1 MPLTVTDVATDANE
15 TNPGIVYSY
24 DISIVI
30 CLPLYRDRMK
40 PQISLCS
47 GAIKTWV
54 CKYVLRSFCTLVVG
68 ASVLCLYRLICPAR
82 LTTVHSLLSKSV
94 AY

>member
-1 MPLTVTDVATDANE
+1 MVSMLAAIAMPLTATDVATDANE
-15 TNPGIVYSY
+15 TNAGIVVSEYSY

-40 PQISLCS
+40 QQLSLCS

-54 CKYVLRSFCTLVVG
+54 CKYQFLYTCWLVLMCFV
-68 ASVLCLYRLICPAR
+68 Y
-82 LTTVHSLLSKSV
+82 TVSCALLD
-94 AY
+94 